1 MNKELV
7 SRVVL
12 DILKDAACFEGEVRP
27 EDNLE
32 QDLLLDRIDIFD
44 VAMDIEEEFG
54 IYFPEGVIE
63 RFEIA
68 QDVIDYVYD
77 KINGLL
83 C

>member
-1 MNKELV
+1 MDKELV
-7 SRVVL
+7 SKVVL
-12 DILKDAACFEGEVRP
+12 GILKEAARFGGKVRP

-54 IYFPEGVIE
+54 IYFPEEEIE

-77 KINGLL
+77 KISGLL